1 MLKKLYSAELIN
13 YLILVILSFFINFY
27 YSNLGVL
34 PQDTF
39 AYYDTGYRVLNGAV
53 PFKDYWTVSGPFIDY
68 FQAILFFIFGVSWKA
83 YIINGSIINSIITI
97 IFYYTLNIYNQRR
110 SLNLFYCICF
120 SILANPSMGVPFPD
134 HYSTFFSLMGIFF
147 FLVAIKNDK
156 KIFWLSIPV
165 FYFFAFFSKQS
176 PASYLLLP
184 VIISSALYIYYY
196 KKKDFIKYFG
206 ISSLFCVIFLLIF
219 FYLNRIDI
227 SQFLNQYIFF
237 PQTIAEYRI
246 KNYQFNINNLF
257 FQFKWIYIFLIPLSI
272 ILLIQIFQNRISE
285 KKETFIINIVII
297 MTSSVLIFHQII
309 TKNFIFIFFLIP
321 FLGSFI
327 HLNLQD
333 EKKYKTLIS
342 IFLISATLFT
352 TIKYHLRFN
361 ENRKMLNLEKIDL
374 SLAINAKSLHPSLN
388 NLKWITREYSN
399 NPANEIEIIK
409 DSMEII
415 KNDNTNKMLLSGY
428 LFFSAVLDEDLNN
441 PSRWPS
447 LGDASNP
454 NSKNEYYKNY
464 KEFVKNLI
472 KTKKIETLY
481 STIDNE
487 DDIFLNIFDKNCIKT
502 KLINDFLTKH
512 DIRGCQK

>member
-1 MLKKLYSAELIN
+1 MFEKIYSPDRIN

-39 AYYDTGYRVLNGAV
+39 AYYDTGYRVLNGAI

-68 FQAILFFIFGVSWKA
+68 LQAILFSIFSVSWEA
-83 YIINGSIINSIITI
+83 YIINGSIINSVITV

-134 HYSTFFSLMGIFF
+134 HYSAFLSLIGILL

-156 KIFWLSIPV
+156 KIFWFLIPV
-165 FYFFAFFSKQS
+165 FYFLAFFSKQS

-184 VIISSALYIYYY
+184 LIVSSILYIYYY
-196 KKKDFIKYFG
+196 KKINFIKYFG
-206 ISSLFCVIFLLIF
+206 ISSLLCLIFLFIF
-219 FYLNRIDI
+219 FYLNKIDI
-227 SQFLNQYIFF
+227 NQFLIQYIFF

-246 KNYQFNINNLF
+246 KNYQFNIYNLF

-272 ILLIQIFQNRISE
+272 IFLIQIFQNRISE
-285 KKETFIINIVII
+285 KKEKFIINIIII
-297 MTSSVLIFHQII
+297 MTSSVLIFHQVI

-321 FLGSFI
+321 FLGSFM
-327 HLNLQD
+327 HLILRN

-342 IFLISATLFT
+342 IFLISVTLFA

-374 SLAINAKSLHPSLN
+374 RLAINAKYLHPSLN
-388 NLKWITREYSN
+388 NLKWITREFPN
-399 NPANEIEIIK
+399 NPVNEIKIIN

-415 KNDNTNKMLLSGY
+415 KKDKTNKMLLSGY

-454 NSKNEYYKNY
+454 NLESEYYKDY
-464 KEFVKNLI
+464 EEFVENLI

-487 DDIFLNIFDKNCIKT
+487 DDVFVNIFDKNCMKT
-502 KLINDFLTKH
+502 KLINEFLTKH
-512 DIRGCQK
+512 DIRGCKK